1 MGRIPETELEQL
13 KGEIAIERLVT
24 AKGVALRP
32 QGADLVGCC
41 PFHQDDTPSLHLSV
55 EKNLWHCF
63 GACRQGGS
71 VIDWVM
77 KSEGVSFRCAV
88 ELLRQQ
94 WAPTPPRTSIG
105 PPPAKSRLAR
115 LPSPLD
121 ATAEDRTVLTQV
133 IAFYHATLK
142 ESPEALAYLQK
153 RGLTHPELIDTFHLG
168 FANRT
173 LGYRLPIM
181 QTQAGATI
189 RGRLQRLGILRPSG
203 HEHFTG
209 SLIVPILNGEGQVTE
224 VYGRKITDGLRP
236 GTPLHLYLPGPH
248 EGIWNPHAVQ
258 ASKEIILCEA
268 LIDALTFWCAGY
280 RHVTASYGVDG
291 FTAAHRAALTHA
303 GTTKVWIA
311 YDRDDAGDRAAE
323 ALATELMADGI
334 DCWRVEFPKGMDANA
349 YALKVLPA
357 EKSLGLLLRHAVP
370 MGDGPRPRIAVAATL
385 RPTPVAMTPTPS
397 SLALAPPPLPLTGP
411 VSEEPVAAPPPPD
424 SLAASPS
431 PPTAP
436 ATPSASTPETRPPLD
451 ELTLSLGPRRY
462 RVRGLAKN
470 LSFEQLKVTLFVDE
484 TDRFF
489 VDTVD
494 LYHARQRA
502 QYLKQAARELGVE
515 EAILKQE
522 LGQVLRTLEERQEQ
536 QITQAVTPTQ
546 PAAVV
551 MADVDREAALALLR
565 DPHLIERLL
574 TDFARCG
581 VVGEETN
588 KLVGYLAAVSR
599 KQEDPLAVIIQSSSA
614 AGKTAL
620 MDAIL
625 AFMPPE
631 DRIKYSALTGQS
643 LFYMDGVDL
652 KHKILALVEE
662 QGATRASYALKL
674 LQSEGELM
682 IASTGKDPQTGRL
695 VTQTYRVEG
704 PVMILLTTTAV
715 DLDEELLNRC
725 LILTVDEDRAQTRA
739 IHRLQRERY
748 TREGLL
754 ASRERARL
762 LTLHQHAQRLLRP
775 LPVLNPYAR
784 ALTFPDTTT
793 RLRRDHLK
801 YLTLIETIALLHQ
814 YQRPLHTLSDQGTP
828 VTYVEVTLDD
838 LALANRL
845 AHQVLGR
852 SLDDLPPQ
860 TRRFLHVLQQ
870 MVTEACVRDHIAR
883 ADYRFSRK
891 EVRGATGWSY
901 EQVRVHLD
909 RLVAF
914 EYVLVHRGGRGQS
927 FVYELLYDGQGQ
939 EGQPHVN
946 GLLDVE
952 ALRQT
957 RTISTLGGE
966 GSGYGDPVGGDPA
979 ASGVGNGTASTALIA
994 APDAGNVNGQAAAT
1008 EDRTSEASPVGHHTS
1023 MRG

>member
-1 MGRIPETELEQL
+1 
-13 KGEIAIERLVT
+13 V
-24 AKGVALRP
+24 
-32 QGADLVGCC
+32 
-41 PFHQDDTPSLHLSV
+41 
-55 EKNLWHCF
+55 
-63 GACRQGGS
+63 
-71 VIDWVM
+71 
-77 KSEGVSFRCAV
+77 
-88 ELLRQQ
+88 
-94 WAPTPPRTSIG
+94 
-105 PPPAKSRLAR
+105 
-115 LPSPLD
+115 
-121 ATAEDRTVLTQV
+121 
-133 IAFYHATLK
+133 
-142 ESPEALAYLQK
+142 
-153 RGLTHPELIDTFHLG
+153 
-168 FANRT
+168 
-173 LGYRLPIM
+173 
-181 QTQAGATI
+181 
-189 RGRLQRLGILRPSG
+189 
-203 HEHFTG
+203 
-209 SLIVPILNGEGQVTE
+209 
-224 VYGRKITDGLRP
+224 
-236 GTPLHLYLPGPH
+236 
-248 EGIWNPHAVQ
+248 
-258 ASKEIILCEA
+258 
-268 LIDALTFWCAGY
+268 
-280 RHVTASYGVDG
+280 
-291 FTAAHRAALTHA
+291 
-303 GTTKVWIA
+303 
-311 YDRDDAGDRAAE
+311 
-323 ALATELMADGI
+323 
-334 DCWRVEFPKGMDANA
+334 
-349 YALKVLPA
+349 
-357 EKSLGLLLRHAVP
+357 
-370 MGDGPRPRIAVAATL
+370 
-385 RPTPVAMTPTPS
+385 
-397 SLALAPPPLPLTGP
+397 
-411 VSEEPVAAPPPPD
+411 
-424 SLAASPS
+424 
-431 PPTAP
+431 
-436 ATPSASTPETRPPLD
+436 
-451 ELTLSLGPRRY
+451 LSLGTRRY

-484 TDRFF
+484 ADRFF

-502 QYLKQAARELGVE
+502 QYLKQAASELGVE

-522 LGQVLRTLEERQEQ
+522 LGQVLLTLEARQEQ

-551 MADVDREAALALLR
+551 MADADREAALALLR
-565 DPHLIERLL
+565 DPHLIDRVLA
-574 TDFARCG
+574 DFARCG

-643 LFYMDGVDL
+643 LFYMDGMDL

-725 LILTVDEDRAQTRA
+725 LILTVDEDREQTRA

-784 ALTFPDTTT
+784 LLTFPDTTT

-814 YQRPLHTLSDQGTP
+814 YQRPLHTLADHGTP

-860 TRRFLHVLQQ
+860 TRRFLHVLRQ
-870 MVTEACVRDHIAR
+870 MVDEACGRVKVAR

-891 EVRGATGWSY
+891 DVRRATGWSY

-952 ALRQT
+952 ALRRA
-957 RTISTLGGE
+957 RTITTVGSETPQFGE
-966 GSGYGDPVGGDPA
+966 PVGGAPA
-979 ASGVGNGTASTALIA
+979 PSGVGNGTGSDAPIA
-994 APDAGNVNGQAAAT
+994 ALEAGNADARLPAAPT
-1008 EDRTSEASPVGHHTS
+1008 HTHEAPACSSHVVTI
-1023 MRG
+1023 